1 MEKLCTADL
10 QSLPEGMGGL
20 TVLTNEGG
28 GIIDDCIVTKAG
40 DASLEMLPQNGILAL
55 QGPKAACVLQSL
67 VPKEDLSKMAFMA
80 AKRMEVAGL
89 ECMVARSG
97 YTGEDGFEI
106 AIPPGSGSRHNVV
119 TLWEVLMAK
128 DQVMP
133 IGLGARDSLRLEA
146 GLCLYGSDLDDT
158 TSPV

>member
-1 MEKLCTADL
+1 
-10 QSLPEGMGGL
+10 
-20 TVLTNEGG
+20 
-28 GIIDDCIVTKAG
+28 
-40 DASLEMLPQNGILAL
+40 
-55 QGPKAACVLQSL
+55 
-67 VPKEDLSKMAFMA
+67 MAFMA

-128 DQVMP
+128 DQV
-133 IGLGARDSLRLEA
+133 
-146 GLCLYGSDLDDT
+146 CLLYTSDAADE
-158 TSPV
+158 